1 MANTPTPS
9 TDYGTQAKY
18 GGLRVS
24 QHQREIEGIPLV
36 PEPTRARLDERHQL
50 DYADHRKRL
59 IEWLLV
65 FGKKPAQAEGYA
77 LATVNN
83 TAQRL
88 DAFYR
93 WVWTEFNGYT
103 TDITHAHA
111 DAYVKAL
118 AMKEESNYSRNN
130 TQSSLKRLFKWQ
142 KHERG
147 GDLWTPEIV
156 FSEPSGTGEPRDYLT
171 REERGKI
178 REAALEYGSIPS
190 YNNLDPRERDE
201 WKAYLAQRFSKHK
214 RDVGP
219 EDWDRANSWKFPSMV
234 WASLDAGLRPIEV
247 ERAKTSWVD
256 IDNAVLRIP
265 RAESSK
271 NDGNWTVSLQERTA
285 KALERWLAE
294 REQYDRY
301 KETDTLWLTRFGN
314 PYGTK
319 ALRQVLTRLF
329 DLADIPAD
337 NRQVSWYII
346 RHSVG
351 TYMAR
356 EEGLAAAR
364 AQLRHKSVRTT
375 ARYDNAP
382 PEDRRAALDRMG

>member
-1 MANTPTPS
+1 MSENTR
-9 TDYGTQAKY
+9 Q
-18 GGLRVS
+18 
-24 QHQREIEGIPLV
+24 IEGIILV
-36 PEPTRARLDERHQL
+36 PEPTRARLSDRQQV
-50 DYADHRKRL
+50 DYADHREAL
-59 IEWLLV
+59 LEWLLV
-65 FGKKPAQAEGYA
+65 FGKEPTLAEGYA
-77 LATVNN
+77 RATINN

-93 WVWTEFNGYT
+93 WTWDEFEGYT
-103 TDITHAHA
+103 TDLTHDHA
-111 DAYVKAL
+111 DAYVKDL
-118 AMKEESNYSRNN
+118 ARRDEGNYSRNN

-147 GDLWTPEIV
+147 GELWEPEIV

-190 YNNLDPRERDE
+190 YNNLGPSERDE
-201 WKAYLAQRFSKHK
+201 WKGYLAQRFSISKQ
-214 RDVGP
+214 DVTP
-219 EDWDRANSWKFPSMV
+219 DDWDRANSWKFPSLV

-247 ERAKTSWVD
+247 ERARTSWVD
-256 IDNAVLRIP
+256 VDNAVLRIP

-271 NDGNWTVSLQERTA
+271 NDGNWTVSLQDRTA
-285 KALERWLAE
+285 NALERWLRE
-294 REQYDRY
+294 REQYDLY
-301 KETDTLWLTRFGN
+301 EDSDKIWLTRFGN
-314 PYGTK
+314 PYSTK
-319 ALRQVLTRLF
+319 SLRQVLDRLF
-329 DLADIPAD
+329 EIAEIPTE

-382 PEDRRAALDRMG
+382 PEDRRKALDRMG